1 MECMTLGGCKVGQAK
16 VTKGY
21 KLPCKYIIHTVGP
34 KWKGGNKGEEE
45 LLRFCLVFILRREG
59 FFALGVD
66 KVQPKVDAYDDQ
78 IDKVK
83 RRNVI

>member
-1 MECMTLGGCKVGQAK
+1 MTLGGCKVGQAK

-34 KWKGGNKGEEE
+34 KWKGGNKGEEK
-45 LLRFCLVFILRREG
+45 LSRFCLVFILRREG

>member
-1 MECMTLGGCKVGQAK
+1 MC
-16 VTKGY
+16 
-21 KLPCKYIIHTVGP
+21 
-34 KWKGGNKGEEE
+34 N
-45 LLRFCLVFILRREG
+45 G